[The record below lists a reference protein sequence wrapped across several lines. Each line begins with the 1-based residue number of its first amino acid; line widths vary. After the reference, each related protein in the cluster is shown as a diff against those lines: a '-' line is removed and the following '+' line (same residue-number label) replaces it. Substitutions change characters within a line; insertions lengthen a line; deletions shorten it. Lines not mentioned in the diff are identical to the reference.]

1 MTILNQAIQQV
12 PGFESLY
19 HKIYRRMRIEDLANS
34 TCTNYSRCLAHLALH
49 YNTVPTNLSLEQVEE
64 YLLSLMNEKGED
76 VTTAFKFAIYGLRY
90 ACKVEGKDQLRLQL
104 PSIRKYRKLPVVLS
118 KSEVTLMLNKPHRL
132 KHRVLIALLYGCGLR
147 LSEVR
152 NLKVDDIDLERST
165 LIVRKTKNRKDR
177 CMPMG
182 KTLTEIVGHY
192 LKVQQPKNWVFP
204 GFRWN
209 TSSGN
214 RFYMELDKR
223 YGHRTIQWAVKR
235 AAQMA
240 GIKKHINVHSLRH
253 TFATHL
259 LEDGV
264 NILTIKELLGHTNI
278 KNTMIYL
285 HVAQVDNRQRR
296 SPLDSLE
303 GVEVVTNQQFELPF
317 NNVSTMSIN

>member
-19 HKIYRRMRIEDLANS
+19 QKIYRRMRIEDLSNS
-34 TCTNYSRCLAHLALH
+34 TCTNYTRCLAHLALH
-49 YNTVPTNLSLEQVEE
+49 YKTVPTDLTIEQVEE
-64 YLLSLMNEKGED
+64 YLLSLMHNDRED
-76 VTTAFKFAIYGLRY
+76 LQTAFKFAIYGLRY
-90 ACKVEGKDQLRLQL
+90 ACKVEGKDALKIQL

-118 KSEVTLMLNKPHRL
+118 KSEMTLMLNKPYHL

-152 NLKVDDIDLERST
+152 NLKVDDIDLDRST
-165 LIVRKTKNRKDR
+165 LMVRKSKNRKDR
-177 CMPMG
+177 VMPMG
-182 KTLTEIVGHY
+182 KTLTDIVSHY
-192 LKVQQPKNWVFP
+192 INSQQPKTWLFP
-204 GFRWN
+204 GFRWVN
-209 TSSGN
+209 ATGS
-214 RFYMELDKR
+214 RFYVEIDKR
-223 YGHRTIQWAVKR
+223 YGHRSIQWAVKR
-235 AAQMA
+235 AAQQA
-240 GIKKHINVHSLRH
+240 GIKKTVNVHSLRH

-264 NILTIKELLGHTNI
+264 NILTIKELLGHANI

-303 GVEVVTNQQFELPF
+303 GVEVVSKHQFELPF
-317 NNVSTMSIN
+317 NKLS